1 MNIKEE
7 LTNLKEQ
14 NLKTSWQKALF
25 STVLVSLFIYVC
37 FAAYLFIRPIP
48 DDVRE
53 IINTEINAADIK
65 FDKKILDNLKKRQS
79 PPDVAA
85 PSTGKNPFLAF

>member
-7 LTNLKEQ
+7 IINIKEQ

-25 STVLVSLFIYVC
+25 STVVIGIVIYTC
-37 FAAYLFIRPIP
+37 FAAYLFIKPISE
-48 DDVRE
+48 DVE
-53 IINTEINAADIK
+53 GIINTEINAADIQ
-65 FDKKILDNLKKRQS
+65 FNKKILDNLKKRQS
-79 PPDVAA
+79 PPDTTT